1 MIRFDDAATL
11 PLLYHL
17 NSEPWQNT
25 EAYEGTPYEVEY
37 KQFAGAPS
45 TPLPPPSESALR
57 TVLIKRESH
66 RYFSGRPLALASL
79 SDLLANGGGISR
91 QQELA
96 ATGLV
101 YLMRTT
107 PSAGGLFPLEFYLV
121 TQGVEG
127 LADGLHHYDLRAH
140 ALETL
145 RSDVSISALKPFLL
159 VYPFVERANVIIFL
173 AAVFHRTLKKY
184 GPRGYRYVLLEAGH
198 VAQNICLSATQQ
210 GLGSLCVGG
219 YEDAALNHWLGLD
232 GRCDAVV
239 YSVAVGQMDEPDGEI
254 GSA

>member
-1 MIRFDDAATL
+1 MIRFDDASTL
-11 PLLYHL
+11 SLLYHL
-17 NSEPWQNT
+17 NSEPWHNT

-45 TPLPPPSESALR
+45 TLLPPPSESALR
-57 TVLIKRESH
+57 TLLIKRESH

-91 QQELA
+91 QQDLA

-127 LADGLHHYDLRAH
+127 LPDGLHHYDVRAH
-140 ALETL
+140 ALESL
-145 RSDVSISALKPFLL
+145 RSGVSVSALKPLL
-159 VYPFVERANVIIFL
+159 LIYPFIERANIIIFL

-198 VAQNICLSATQQ
+198 VAQNICLSATEQ

-219 YEDAALNHWLGLD
+219 YEDAALNRWLGLD
-232 GRCDAVV
+232 GRCEGVV
-239 YSVAVGQMDEPDGEI
+239 YSVAVGQMDQPDAEI
-254 GSA
+254 RSA